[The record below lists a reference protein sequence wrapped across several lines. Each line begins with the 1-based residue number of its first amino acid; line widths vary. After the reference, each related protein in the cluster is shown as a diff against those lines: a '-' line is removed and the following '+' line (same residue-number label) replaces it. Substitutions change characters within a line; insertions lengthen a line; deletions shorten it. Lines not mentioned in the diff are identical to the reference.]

1 MSEKYTEI
9 NVIDSGELEGKRGKT
24 MFRGN
29 FSLLIIQMAYHNGCS
44 FDEYVPV
51 TGDWSFIRDAD
62 DQAHNLMLAKAL
74 SFIEEKLGE

>member
-9 NVIDSGELEGKRGKT
+9 NVRNSGEVEGKRGET

-29 FSLLIIQMAYHNGCS
+29 FSLLIIQMAYNKGCS

-74 SFIEEKLGE
+74 NFIDRL